1 MRPIT
6 LCLAYYINPSMLA
19 RQFAHL
25 ADMPPKLKDHL
36 RVIVVD
42 DGSPNSPA
50 ALPETS
56 PGFPIEI
63 YRITVDVPW
72 NQDAARNIAVHHA
85 PPGWLLLTDID
96 HMVPEETLRAVMK
109 NTLCERTA
117 YRFSRVSAPDMTEY
131 KPHPN
136 SWLMTKAM
144 FDFVGGYDETLCI
157 GAYGTDGDIL
167 KRIQRATNIVTLKQH
182 LIRVPREVVPDA
194 STTTLPRKDDVNRE
208 ALQAIRRELEAQ
220 PKRVTKR
227 LSFPYERVA

>member
-1 MRPIT
+1 M
-6 LCLAYYINPSMLA
+6 AYYDNPGMLA
-19 RQFAHL
+19 KQFVHL
-25 ADMPPKLKDHL
+25 EAMAPKLKAHL

-42 DGSPNSPA
+42 DGSPKAPA
-50 ALPETS
+50 TLPDAS

-85 PPGWLLLTDID
+85 PAGWLLLTDID
-96 HMVPEETLRAVMK
+96 HMVPEETLRVVMK
-109 NTLCERTA
+109 NTLCERTV
-117 YRFSRVSAPDMTEY
+117 YRFSRVSAPDMAPY

-144 FDFVGGYDETLCI
+144 FDYVGGYDETLCI

-167 KRIQRATNIVTLKQH
+167 KRIQRATDIVTLKEA

-194 STTTLPRKDDVNRE
+194 STTTLPRKGDTNRE
-208 ALQAIRRELEAQ
+208 ALQVLRRELDAQ
-220 PKRVTKR
+220 PKRATKR
-227 LSFPYERVA
+227 LTFPYERVA